1 MERRKIMSIQ
11 QNQGGNALLGAIA
24 LIISIVLFLF
34 VGSLSWL
41 FPVEMIK
48 LLQYLAGTLIIIS
61 LLVIW

>member
-48 LLQYLAGTLIIIS
+48 FLQYLAGTLIIIS